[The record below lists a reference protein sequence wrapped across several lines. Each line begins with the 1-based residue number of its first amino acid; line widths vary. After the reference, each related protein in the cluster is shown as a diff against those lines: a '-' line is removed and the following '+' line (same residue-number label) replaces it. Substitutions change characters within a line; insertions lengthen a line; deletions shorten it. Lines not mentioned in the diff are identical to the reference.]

1 MKQYLELN
9 DLSYDVLGGFIE
21 NAAHQDRVTAPF
33 LLGKAAAYTDM
44 VFVLGL
50 ITRPRP
56 KSCCCASRFTKVQF
70 TRDYTG

>member
-33 LLGKAAAYTDM
+33 LLGKAAAYTDIA
-44 VFVLGL
+44 FVLDL
-50 ITRPRP
+50 ITRAEAEELLL
-56 KSCCCASRFTKVQF
+56 CIQVYQ
-70 TRDYTG
+70 GM